1 MEFCRRHAC
10 RYSRE
15 VTTFKIKDPAHEPAI
30 LQGARRVRYLKLI
43 ALFKIAKGVL
53 LLVLGISLLFL
64 NARTSWMD
72 AISNWTAD
80 EILLKH
86 SKAVSYLL
94 HKLQSVLAGGTLR
107 ATGFLAIFY
116 TAILFTEGI
125 GVYMQQRWAEFLM
138 IFATATLIPI
148 EIRHFWHRPGLVSAL
163 ILLANC
169 FIVWFLYAV
178 LKRDKAKAHATQPRE
193 LVETR

>member
-1 MEFCRRHAC
+1 MNE
-10 RYSRE
+10 
-15 VTTFKIKDPAHEPAI
+15 PAHEPAI
-30 LQGARRVRYLKLI
+30 LHGARRVRYLKLI

-53 LLVLGISLLFL
+53 LLVLGVSLLFL
-64 NARTSWMD
+64 NARTRWLD
-72 AISNWTAD
+72 ALSSWTAD
-80 EILLKH
+80 EILLEH

-94 HKLQSVLAGGTLR
+94 HKLQSILAGGTLR
-107 ATGFLAIFY
+107 ATGFLALFY
-116 TAILFTEGI
+116 TAVLFTEGI

-148 EIRHFWHRPGLVSAL
+148 EIRHLWHRPGLVSAL

-178 LKRDKAKAHATQPRE
+178 LKRDKAKAHVAPPRV
-193 LVETR
+193 LVETP